1 LVVVT
6 GLYAGN
12 LRSVTGA
19 RLISS
24 IYSFPSGHKNAS
36 RGEAPARMSQG
47 VQGLSRPAGCQV
59 AGISTVST
67 TWMTPFDWLTL
78 GIVTIEV

>member
-1 LVVVT
+1 MSLLVVVT

-12 LRSVTGA
+12 LRSVTGS

-47 VQGLSRPAGCQV
+47 VQGL
-59 AGISTVST
+59 
-67 TWMTPFDWLTL
+67 
-78 GIVTIEV
+78 